1 MTLCVVVGIT
11 FGEIETILKQTLL
24 SKFQVHS
31 SPSAFQWIW
40 KTKVTKKLKCFVWLV
55 FKDRINS
62 RNLLKRKHY
71 KVDDDDY
78 NYVLCS
84 LAIEEFTYHL
94 LFQCPFSTLYWTYL
108 NILGPLSLLLWYH
121 CQGQSRLSAWILHR
135 SLSYYS
141 LGDLEAKTW

>member
-1 MTLCVVVGIT
+1 MTLYVVVGIT
-11 FGEIETILKQTLL
+11 FGEIDTILKQTLL

-108 NILGPLSLLLWYH
+108 NIHWGHSHYFFDTIAKDKAD
-121 CQGQSRLSAWILHR
+121 CQHEFFIEVFAITAWEI
-135 SLSYYS
+135 
-141 LGDLEAKTW
+141 